1 MAKVVDASALACI
14 CFDEPAS
21 SSTAA
26 RLVGTPL
33 FAPTILD
40 YEIANVCRVR
50 LRRYPAV
57 SEATLLQFTKRHA
70 FRITRRDVAFD
81 GVVALAARTGL
92 TVYDASYLWLS
103 RELGADLVTL
113 DDKLARAAASFLA

>member
-14 CFDEPAS
+14 CFDEPSS

-26 RLVGTPL
+26 RLVGAPL

-50 LRRYPAV
+50 LRRFPTLA
-57 SEATLLQFTKRHA
+57 EATLLQFAKRHA

-92 TVYDASYLWLS
+92 TTYDASYLWLS
-103 RELGADLVTL
+103 HQLGAELVTL
-113 DDKLARAAASFLA
+113 DHKLARAATTFVA